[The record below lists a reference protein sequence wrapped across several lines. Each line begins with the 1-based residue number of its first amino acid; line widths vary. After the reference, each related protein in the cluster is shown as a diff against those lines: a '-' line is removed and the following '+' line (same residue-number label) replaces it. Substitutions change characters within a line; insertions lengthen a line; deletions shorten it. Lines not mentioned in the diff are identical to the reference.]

1 MSRSYHAPVREQ
13 KARETRARI
22 AAAARECFVE
32 SGFHGT
38 SVAAIAR
45 RAGTTPQ
52 TLHAHFGGKAALVPA
67 LLEGMEDAAG
77 AAQWR
82 ARVDAA
88 PTGEARLA
96 AWAGWTVAMLGPA
109 RTLRRVFEEAAS
121 EPALV
126 ELKAAGDR
134 RRHEALTSLM
144 GAMAQS
150 GELRPGLAPDDAA
163 DQAWLLTGIEV
174 YLGAV
179 ARGWSDERFAAWLG
193 EALGRLLLR

>member
-1 MSRSYHAPVREQ
+1 MSRTYHAP
-13 KARETRARI
+13 AREERARKTRARI
-22 AAAARECFVE
+22 AAAARECFAE

-77 AAQWR
+77 AAEWR
-82 ARVDAA
+82 TRIEAA
-88 PTGEARLA
+88 PTGQARLT
-96 AWAGWTVAMLGPA
+96 AWAGWTAAMLGPA

-121 EPALV
+121 EPTLV

-134 RRHEALTSLM
+134 HRHEALTSLM
-144 GAMAQS
+144 AAMAEG
-150 GELRPGLAPDDAA
+150 GELRPGLDPGDAA
-163 DQAWLLTGIEV
+163 DQAWLLTGIET
-174 YLGAV
+174 YLGAID
-179 ARGWSDERFAAWLG
+179 RGWSDDRYAAWLG
-193 EALGRLLLR
+193 EALGRLLLG